1 MWRSLLFPVVAVM
14 IVVMVAGYCCVVAA
28 YRQSP
33 TRKYLLAWLSS
44 EPGLSACGI
53 LYRTRGFP
61 HSRSMRE
68 RTNKKREIVSSFFSA
83 AKENG
88 GIKDRAAQG
97 EGGDAVAV
105 CAEGGGGLFKS
116 REVDGV
122 IS

>member
-1 MWRSLLFPVVAVM
+1 MTVD
-14 IVVMVAGYCCVVAA
+14 YCCVVAA

-68 RTNKKREIVSSFFSA
+68 RNKQKERDLFRFLRLKRT
-83 AKENG
+83 
-88 GIKDRAAQG
+88 
-97 EGGDAVAV
+97 
-105 CAEGGGGLFKS
+105 GGGEKRS
-116 REVDGV
+116 
-122 IS
+122 

>member
-1 MWRSLLFPVVAVM
+1 MRGKFVVSCCAVA
-14 IVVMVAGYCCVVAA
+14 IVVVLVGSVVGVVDGSGDDGSGGYCCVVAA

-68 RTNKKREIVSSFFSA
+68 RTNKKREICFVFC
-83 AKENG
+83 G
-88 GIKDRAAQG
+88 
-97 EGGDAVAV
+97 
-105 CAEGGGGLFKS
+105 
-116 REVDGV
+116 
-122 IS
+122 

>member
-1 MWRSLLFPVVAVM
+1 MAM
-14 IVVMVAGYCCVVAA
+14 AICCVVAA

-68 RTNKKREIVSSFFSA
+68 RNKQ
-83 AKENG
+83 KERDLFRFLRLIENE
-88 GIKDRAAQG
+88 GIKDRDRAVVSGAG
-97 EGGDAVAV
+97 GGRGVGDAEVV
-105 CAEGGGGLFKS
+105 CAEAGGSLS
-116 REVDGV
+116 REREREIDGGV
-122 IS
+122 FAE

>member
-1 MWRSLLFPVVAVM
+1 MSFSVVVVM
-14 IVVMVAGYCCVVAA
+14 IVMVMVAGYCCVVAA

-68 RTNKKREIVSSFFSA
+68 RTNKKREICFFFFFSA
-83 AKENG
+83 AKENE
-88 GIKDRAAQG
+88 GIKDRAVVSDAG
-97 EGGDAVAV
+97 RGG
-105 CAEGGGGLFKS
+105 
-116 REVDGV
+116 
-122 IS
+122 

>member
-1 MWRSLLFPVVAVM
+1 MM
-14 IVVMVAGYCCVVAA
+14 VVMVLFDGNDGGGYCCVVAA

-68 RTNKKREIVSSFFSA
+68 RNKQKERDLFPFFFLLRLKRT
-83 AKENG
+83 
-88 GIKDRAAQG
+88 
-97 EGGDAVAV
+97 EG
-105 CAEGGGGLFKS
+105 
-116 REVDGV
+116 
-122 IS
+122 